1 MRRVLLRTPPGMKML
16 DGGGTRRELMAHRL
30 GAPVSDRH
38 AARRT
43 ATTYRPRA

>member
-16 DGGGTRRELMAHRL
+16 DGGRIPRDLMAHRL

-38 AARRT
+38 AARRAAT
-43 ATTYRPRA
+43 A